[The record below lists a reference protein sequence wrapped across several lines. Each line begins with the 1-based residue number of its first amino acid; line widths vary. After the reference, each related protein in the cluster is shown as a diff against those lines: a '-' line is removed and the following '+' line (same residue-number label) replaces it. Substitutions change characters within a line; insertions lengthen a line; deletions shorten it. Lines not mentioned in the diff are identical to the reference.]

1 MRSIFGKIKG
11 PLKIYLRWPVY
22 GAVFFA
28 VVNAIMYFI
37 DLRAAVVFSA
47 ALFIYLVLLAVF
59 MITKHNFFTRN
70 IIEFA
75 SGYAQMQKRMM
86 DDLMVPYGLLDES
99 GHIIWLNNAFTE
111 IVSKEDYH
119 KGLAS
124 IFPEVG
130 ELDFA
135 AGLDKMNEVSLKFGG
150 RDYRLVI
157 ESVDMSGIDMDA
169 GMVDADENTR
179 IYAMYLFDETEINEC
194 RKELHDERCVVGLIY
209 IDNYDEALE
218 SIDEVRR
225 SLLIALVDRKI
236 NKYVSG
242 GNGIVKKLEKDKY
255 LVVFRYRFL
264 EQLREDRFS
273 VLEEVKSV
281 NIGNEMSVT
290 LSIGIGAMNG
300 TYLKNYD
307 MARAAIDLALGRGGD
322 RKSVV

>member
-1 MRSIFGKIKG
+1 MQWVRLKVNNLTVYIDTGRSVKDGRFLFMLVKKTGCGTINSNRF
-11 PLKIYLRWPVY
+11 LWT
-22 GAVFFA
+22 GANHEKYFWQNQRTAEDISALAGVWRSLFA

-47 ALFIYLVLLAVF
+47 ALLIYLVFLTVF

-179 IYAMYLFDETEINEC
+179 IYAMYLLMRLKSMSAVRNCMMRD
-194 RKELHDERCVVGLIY
+194 
-209 IDNYDEALE
+209 AL
-218 SIDEVRR
+218 
-225 SLLIALVDRKI
+225 
-236 NKYVSG
+236 
-242 GNGIVKKLEKDKY
+242 
-255 LVVFRYRFL
+255 
-264 EQLREDRFS
+264 
-273 VLEEVKSV
+273 
-281 NIGNEMSVT
+281 
-290 LSIGIGAMNG
+290 
-300 TYLKNYD
+300 
-307 MARAAIDLALGRGGD
+307 
-322 RKSVV
+322 

>member
-47 ALFIYLVLLAVF
+47 ALLIYLVFLTVF

-169 GMVDADENTR
+169 GLVDADENTR

-307 MARAAIDLALGRGGD
+307 MSRTDIDL
-322 RKSVV
+322 